1 MDERVSVSAK
11 RPSSPVTRSAFEELR
26 RTMRSSTAELASTV
40 DKCCRDLEV
49 QFERIAQIQ
58 AELDEIRSAWTKTK
72 IKAVRRRR

>member
-1 MDERVSVSAK
+1 
-11 RPSSPVTRSAFEELR
+11 
-26 RTMRSSTAELASTV
+26 MRSSTAELASTV
-40 DKCCRDLEV
+40 DKCWRDLEV